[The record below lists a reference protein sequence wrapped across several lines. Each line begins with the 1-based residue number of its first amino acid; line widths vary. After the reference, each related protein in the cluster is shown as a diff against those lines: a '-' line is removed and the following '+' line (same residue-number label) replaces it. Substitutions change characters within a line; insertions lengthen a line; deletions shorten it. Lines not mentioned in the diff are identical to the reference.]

1 MTEQTSGTSAPAA
14 HESYTAPTV
23 RETFASRFG
32 TLMTIVGVAIG
43 LGNVWRFPYMVG
55 KFGGAAFVLFYT
67 FVSVV
72 IGVPAL
78 MAEFALG
85 RYSRRGPVGAFE
97 AAGLPAGRAA
107 GWFFFV
113 VVTAAT
119 GYYTAVIGWVLY
131 YAVGQLLAALHLHLD
146 ASAVLP
152 PDHGFVAKS
161 FILQLVCTSVVIWTC
176 AVVVVKGLRAGI
188 ERASKVV
195 LPMLLIVIVILMVRS
210 LTLPGAMAGVRWYIL
225 KFRFA
230 DLTPTVMVA
239 AIGHAIFSLSLGGT
253 FMVVY
258 GSYLDRNESLARP
271 AIWTVIG
278 DTGSALLA
286 GFAVIPA
293 VFALGLDPTSGPG
306 LVFATLPKVF
316 AAIPFG
322 AFFGCLFFIGLFGA
336 GYLSDIGAFEVLIA
350 GLTDNTKLSRARSVW
365 VVAVAVFVLSIPPTI
380 NNGIFVP
387 WDLTFGSGMQTLGS
401 LVAVLAVGWCISRS
415 AALRELGA
423 RGEEPAP
430 VWLYN
435 WIRFGIPAVIGGV
448 GVWWLLSSV
457 FGAVSS
463 V

>member
-1 MTEQTSGTSAPAA
+1 MTER
-14 HESYTAPTV
+14 

-55 KFGGAAFVLFYT
+55 KFGGAAFVLFYIL
-67 FVSVV
+67 VSVV
-72 IGVPAL
+72 IGIPAL

-85 RYSRRGPVGAFE
+85 RFSRRGPVGAFA
-97 AAGLPAGRAA
+97 AAGLPFGRPV
-107 GWFFFV
+107 GWFFFI

-131 YAVGQLLAALHLHLD
+131 YAIGQLATALHISFD

-152 PDHGFVAKS
+152 PDSGFVVKS
-161 FILQLVCTSVVIWTC
+161 FVLQLVCTGAVIVTC
-176 AVVVVKGLRAGI
+176 ALVVTKGLRGGI

-195 LPMLLIVIVILMVRS
+195 LPILLIVILVLMVRS

-225 KFRFA
+225 KFRFV
-230 DLTPTVMVA
+230 DLTPAVMVA

-258 GSYLDRNESLARP
+258 GSYLDPNESLARP

-293 VFALGLDPTSGPG
+293 VFALGLQPTSGPG
-306 LVFATLPKVF
+306 LIFATLPKVF
-316 AAIPFG
+316 AAIPAG
-322 AFFGCLFFIGLFGA
+322 GFFGCLFFIGLFGA
-336 GYLSDIGAFEVLIA
+336 GYLSDIGAFEVLVA
-350 GLTDNTKLSRARSVW
+350 GITDNTRIARSRAVW
-365 VVAVAVFVLSIPPTI
+365 LVSAAIFVIAIPPTI
-380 NNGIFVP
+380 NNRIFVP

-401 LVAVLAVGWCISRS
+401 LVAVLTVGWCITQS

-423 RGEEPAP
+423 RGERSAP
-430 VWLYN
+430 MWLYY
-435 WIRFGIPAVIGGV
+435 WIKFGIPAIIGGV

-457 FGAVSS
+457 FGKVSAV
-463 V
+463 

>member
-1 MTEQTSGTSAPAA
+1 MTER
-14 HESYTAPTV
+14 

-55 KFGGAAFVLFYT
+55 KFGGAAFVLFYIL
-67 FVSVV
+67 VSVV

-85 RYSRRGPVGAFE
+85 RFSRRGPVGAFA
-97 AAGLPAGRAA
+97 AAGLPFGRAV
-107 GWFFFV
+107 GWFFFI

-131 YAVGQLLAALHLHLD
+131 YAIGQLATALHISFD

-152 PDHGFVAKS
+152 PDTGFVVKS
-161 FILQLVCTSVVIWTC
+161 FVLQLVCTGAVIVTC
-176 AVVVVKGLRAGI
+176 ALVVTKGLRGGI

-195 LPMLLIVIVILMVRS
+195 LPILLAVILLLMVRS
-210 LTLPGAMAGVRWYIL
+210 LTLPGAMTGVRWYIL
-225 KFRFA
+225 KFRFV
-230 DLTPTVMVA
+230 DLTPAVMVA

-258 GSYLDRNESLARP
+258 GSYLDPNESLARP

-293 VFALGLDPTSGPG
+293 VFALGLQPTSGPG
-306 LVFATLPKVF
+306 LIFATLPKVF
-316 AAIPFG
+316 AAIPAG
-322 AFFGCLFFIGLFGA
+322 GFFGCLFFIGLFGA
-336 GYLSDIGAFEVLIA
+336 GYLSDIGAFEVLVA
-350 GLTDNTKLSRARSVW
+350 GITDNTRIARSRAVW
-365 VVAVAVFVLSIPPTI
+365 LVSAAIFVIAIPPTI
-380 NNGIFVP
+380 NNRIFVP

-401 LVAVLAVGWCISRS
+401 LVAVLTVGWCITRS

-423 RGEEPAP
+423 RGERSAP
-430 VWLYN
+430 MWLYY
-435 WIRFGIPAVIGGV
+435 WIKFGIPAIIGGV

-457 FGAVSS
+457 FGKVSAV
-463 V
+463 

>member
-1 MTEQTSGTSAPAA
+1 MTER
-14 HESYTAPTV
+14 

-55 KFGGAAFVLFYT
+55 KFGGAAFVLFYIL
-67 FVSVV
+67 VSVV

-85 RYSRRGPVGAFE
+85 RFSRRGPVGAFA
-97 AAGLPAGRAA
+97 AAGLPFGRPV
-107 GWFFFV
+107 GWFFFI

-131 YAVGQLLAALHLHLD
+131 YAIGQLATALHISFD

-152 PDHGFVAKS
+152 PDSGFVVKS
-161 FILQLVCTSVVIWTC
+161 FVLQLVCTGAVIVTC
-176 AVVVVKGLRAGI
+176 ALVVTKGLRGGI

-195 LPMLLIVIVILMVRS
+195 LPILLIVILVLMVRS

-225 KFRFA
+225 KFRFV
-230 DLTPTVMVA
+230 DLTPAVMVA

-258 GSYLDRNESLARP
+258 GSYLDPNESLARP

-293 VFALGLDPTSGPG
+293 VFALGLQPTSGPG
-306 LVFATLPKVF
+306 LIFATLPKVF
-316 AAIPFG
+316 AAIPAG
-322 AFFGCLFFIGLFGA
+322 GFFGCLFFIGLFGA
-336 GYLSDIGAFEVLIA
+336 GYLSDIGAFEVLVA
-350 GLTDNTKLSRARSVW
+350 GITDNTRIARSRAVW
-365 VVAVAVFVLSIPPTI
+365 LVSAAIFVIAIPPTI
-380 NNGIFVP
+380 NNRIFVP

-401 LVAVLAVGWCISRS
+401 LVAVLTVGWCITQS

-423 RGEEPAP
+423 RGERSAP
-430 VWLYN
+430 MWLYY
-435 WIRFGIPAVIGGV
+435 WIKFGIPAIIGGV

-457 FGAVSS
+457 FGKVSAV
-463 V
+463 

>member
-1 MTEQTSGTSAPAA
+1 MTER
-14 HESYTAPTV
+14 

-55 KFGGAAFVLFYT
+55 KFGGAAFVLFYVL
-67 FVSVV
+67 VSVV

-85 RYSRRGPVGAFE
+85 RFSRRGPVGAFA
-97 AAGLPAGRAA
+97 AAGLPFGRAV
-107 GWFFFV
+107 GWFFFI

-131 YAVGQLLAALHLHLD
+131 YAIGQLATALHISFD

-152 PDHGFVAKS
+152 PDTGFVVKS
-161 FILQLVCTSVVIWTC
+161 FVLQLVCTGAVIVTC
-176 AVVVVKGLRAGI
+176 ALVVTKGLRGGI

-195 LPMLLIVIVILMVRS
+195 LPILLIVILVLMVRS

-225 KFRFA
+225 KFRFV
-230 DLTPTVMVA
+230 DLTPAVMVA

-258 GSYLDRNESLARP
+258 GSYLDPNESLARP

-293 VFALGLDPTSGPG
+293 VFALGLQPTSGPG
-306 LVFATLPKVF
+306 LIFATLPKVF
-316 AAIPFG
+316 AAIPAG
-322 AFFGCLFFIGLFGA
+322 GFFGCLFFIGLFGA
-336 GYLSDIGAFEVLIA
+336 GYLSDIGAFEVLVA
-350 GLTDNTKLSRARSVW
+350 GITDNTRIARSRAVW
-365 VVAVAVFVLSIPPTI
+365 LVSAAIFVIAIPPTI
-380 NNGIFVP
+380 NNRIFVP

-401 LVAVLAVGWCISRS
+401 LVAVLTVGWCITRS

-423 RGEEPAP
+423 RGERSAP
-430 VWLYN
+430 MWLYY
-435 WIRFGIPAVIGGV
+435 WIKFGIPAIIGGV

-457 FGAVSS
+457 FGKVSAV
-463 V
+463 

>member
-1 MTEQTSGTSAPAA
+1 MTER
-14 HESYTAPTV
+14 

-55 KFGGAAFVLFYT
+55 KFGGAAFVLFYIL
-67 FVSVV
+67 VSVV

-85 RYSRRGPVGAFE
+85 RFSRRGPVGAFA
-97 AAGLPAGRAA
+97 AAGLPFGRAV
-107 GWFFFV
+107 GWFFFI

-131 YAVGQLLAALHLHLD
+131 YAIGQLATALHISFD

-152 PDHGFVAKS
+152 PDTGFVVKS
-161 FILQLVCTSVVIWTC
+161 FVLQLVCTGAVIVTC
-176 AVVVVKGLRAGI
+176 ALVVTKGLRGGI

-195 LPMLLIVIVILMVRS
+195 LPILLAVILLLMVRS

-225 KFRFA
+225 KFRFV
-230 DLTPTVMVA
+230 DLTPAVMVA

-258 GSYLDRNESLARP
+258 GSYLDPNESLARP

-293 VFALGLDPTSGPG
+293 VFALGLQPTSGPG
-306 LVFATLPKVF
+306 LIFATLPKVF
-316 AAIPFG
+316 AAIPAG
-322 AFFGCLFFIGLFGA
+322 GFFGCLFFIGLFGA
-336 GYLSDIGAFEVLIA
+336 GYLSDIGAFEVLVA
-350 GLTDNTKLSRARSVW
+350 GITDNTRIARSRAVW
-365 VVAVAVFVLSIPPTI
+365 LVSAAIFVIAIPPTI
-380 NNGIFVP
+380 NNRIFVP

-401 LVAVLAVGWCISRS
+401 LVAVLTVGWCITQS

-423 RGEEPAP
+423 RGERSAP
-430 VWLYN
+430 MWLYY
-435 WIRFGIPAVIGGV
+435 WIKLGIPAIIGGV

-457 FGAVSS
+457 FGKVSAV
-463 V
+463 

>member
-1 MTEQTSGTSAPAA
+1 MTER
-14 HESYTAPTV
+14 

-55 KFGGAAFVLFYT
+55 KFGGAAFVLFYI

-85 RYSRRGPVGAFE
+85 RSSRRGPVGAFA
-97 AAGLPAGRAA
+97 AAGLPFGRAV
-107 GWFFFV
+107 GWFFFI

-131 YAVGQLLAALHLHLD
+131 YAIGQLATALHMSFD

-152 PDHGFVAKS
+152 PDTGFVLES
-161 FILQLVCTSVVIWTC
+161 FVLQLACTGAVIVTC
-176 AVVVVKGLRAGI
+176 ALVVTKGLRGGI

-195 LPMLLIVIVILMVRS
+195 LPVLLVVILVLMVRS

-225 KFRFA
+225 KFRFV
-230 DLTPTVMVA
+230 DLTPAVMVA

-258 GSYLDRNESLARP
+258 GSYLDPNESLARP

-293 VFALGLDPTSGPG
+293 VFALGLEPTSGPG
-306 LVFATLPKVF
+306 LIFATLPKVF
-316 AAIPFG
+316 AAIPAG
-322 AFFGCLFFIGLFGA
+322 GFFGCLFFIGLFGA
-336 GYLSDIGAFEVLIA
+336 GYLSDIGAFEVLVA
-350 GLTDNTKLSRARSVW
+350 GITDNTRIARSRAVW
-365 VVAVAVFVLSIPPTI
+365 LVSAAVFVIAIPPTI
-380 NNGIFVP
+380 NNRIFVP

-401 LVAVLAVGWCISRS
+401 LVAVLTVGWCIAQS

-423 RGEEPAP
+423 RGERSAP
-430 VWLYN
+430 MWLYY
-435 WIRFGIPAVIGGV
+435 WIKFGIPAIIGGV

-457 FGAVSS
+457 FGKVSAV
-463 V
+463 

>member
-1 MTEQTSGTSAPAA
+1 VTASTAAPSG
-14 HESYTAPTV
+14 
-23 RETFASRFG
+23 RETFASRLG
-32 TLMTIVGVAIG
+32 TLMTIIGVAIG

-55 KFGGAAFVLFYT
+55 KFGGAAFVLFYV
-67 FVSVV
+67 FVSIV

-85 RYSRRGPVGAFE
+85 RASRRGPVGAFE
-97 AAGLPAGRAA
+97 AARLPFGRAV
-107 GWFFFV
+107 GWFFFAV
-113 VVTAAT
+113 VIAAT

-131 YAVGQLLAALHLHLD
+131 YAVGQLAAALRIPLD
-146 ASAVLP
+146 SAAILP
-152 PDHGFVAKS
+152 PDTGFVAKS
-161 FILQLVCTSVVIWTC
+161 FVLQLVCTAIVILTCALVVIR
-176 AVVVVKGLRAGI
+176 GLRGGI

-195 LPMLLIVIVILMVRS
+195 LPVLLLVILVLMARS

-230 DLTPTVMVA
+230 DLTPAVMVA

-258 GSYLDRNESLARP
+258 GSYLDERESLARP

-293 VFALGLDPTSGPG
+293 VFALGLEPTSGPG
-306 LVFATLPKVF
+306 LIFATLPKVF

-322 AFFGCLFFIGLFGA
+322 ALFGCLFFIGLFGA
-336 GYLSDIGAFEVLIA
+336 GYLSDIGAFEVLVA
-350 GLTDNTKLSRARSVW
+350 GLTDNTRVSRARAVW
-365 VVAVAVFVLSIPPTI
+365 VVAAAVFLLSIPPTV
-380 NNGIFVP
+380 NNAVFVP

-401 LVAVLAVGWCISRS
+401 LVAVLAVGWCLARS

-423 RGEEPAP
+423 RGEQAAP
-430 VWLYN
+430 IWLYQ
-435 WIRFGIPAVIGGV
+435 WIRFGIPAIIGGV

-457 FGAVSS
+457 FGTVKAV
-463 V
+463 

>member
-1 MTEQTSGTSAPAA
+1 MTPATPEHAP
-14 HESYTAPTV
+14 

-32 TLMTIVGVAIG
+32 TMMTIVGVAIG

-55 KFGGAAFVLFYT
+55 KFGGAAFVLFYV
-67 FVSVV
+67 FVSIV

-85 RYSRRGPVGAFE
+85 RHTRRGPVGAFE
-97 AAGLPAGRAA
+97 AAGLKFGRVV

-131 YAVGQLLAALHLHLD
+131 YAVGQLAAGLHIPLD
-146 ASAVLP
+146 AAAILP
-152 PDHGFVAKS
+152 PDTGFVAKS
-161 FILQLVCTSVVIWTC
+161 FVLQLVCTAIVILTCALVVI
-176 AVVVVKGLRAGI
+176 KGLRAGI

-195 LPMLLIVIVILMVRS
+195 LPMLLLVILILMVRT

-258 GSYLDRNESLARP
+258 GSYLDAHESLARP

-293 VFALGLDPTSGPG
+293 VFALGLEPTSGPG
-306 LVFATLPKVF
+306 LIFATLPKVF
-316 AAIPFG
+316 AAIPLG

-365 VVAVAVFVLSIPPTI
+365 VVAVAVFILSIPPTI

-387 WDLTFGSGMQTLGS
+387 WDLTFGSGIQTLGS
-401 LVAVLAVGWCISRS
+401 LVAVLVVGWCISRS

-423 RGEEPAP
+423 RGEVPAP
-430 VWLYN
+430 AWLYN
-435 WIRFGIPAVIGGV
+435 WIRFGIPAIIGGV

-457 FGAVSS
+457 FGAVRS

>member
-1 MTEQTSGTSAPAA
+1 
-14 HESYTAPTV
+14 
-23 RETFASRFG
+23 
-32 TLMTIVGVAIG
+32 MTIVGVAIG

-55 KFGGAAFVLFYT
+55 KFGGAAFVLFYIL
-67 FVSVV
+67 VSIV

-85 RYSRRGPVGAFE
+85 RYSRRGPVGAFA
-97 AAGLPAGRAA
+97 AAGLPYGTAV

-131 YAVGQLLAALHLHLD
+131 YAVGQLAAAVHIPLD

-161 FILQLVCTSVVIWTC
+161 FFLQLLCTGAVILTCALVVI
-176 AVVVVKGLRAGI
+176 KGLRGGI

-195 LPMLLIVIVILMVRS
+195 LPTLLVVILVLMVRS
-210 LTLPGAMAGVRWYIL
+210 LTLPGSMEGVRWYIL

-230 DLTPTVMVA
+230 DLTPAVMVA

-258 GSYLDRNESLARP
+258 GSYLDAKESLARP

-286 GFAVIPA
+286 GLAVIPA
-293 VFALGLDPTSGPG
+293 VFALGLQPTSGPG
-306 LVFATLPKVF
+306 LIFATLPKVF
-316 AAIPFG
+316 AAIPAG
-322 AFFGCLFFIGLFGA
+322 ALFGCLFFIGLFGA

-350 GLTDNTKLSRARSVW
+350 GLTDNTRFSRTRATWIVSI
-365 VVAVAVFVLSIPPTI
+365 AVFVLAIPPTI
-380 NNGIFVP
+380 NNRIFVP

-401 LVAVLAVGWCISRS
+401 LVAVLTVGWCITRS
-415 AALRELGA
+415 AALRELGR
-423 RGEEPAP
+423 RGESP
-430 VWLYN
+430 VPMWLFY
-435 WIRFGIPAVIGGV
+435 WIRFGIPAAIGGV

-457 FGAVSS
+457 FGTVTS

>member
-1 MTEQTSGTSAPAA
+1 MTER
-14 HESYTAPTV
+14 

-55 KFGGAAFVLFYT
+55 KFGGAAFVLFYI

-85 RYSRRGPVGAFE
+85 RSSRRGPVGAFA
-97 AAGLPAGRAA
+97 AAGLPFGRAV
-107 GWFFFV
+107 GWFFFI

-131 YAVGQLLAALHLHLD
+131 YAIGQLATALHISFD

-152 PDHGFVAKS
+152 PDTGFVLES
-161 FILQLVCTSVVIWTC
+161 FVLQLVCTGAVIVTC
-176 AVVVVKGLRAGI
+176 ALVVTKGLRGGI

-195 LPMLLIVIVILMVRS
+195 LPVLLVVILVLMVRS

-225 KFRFA
+225 KFRFV
-230 DLTPTVMVA
+230 DLTPAVMVA

-258 GSYLDRNESLARP
+258 GSYLDPNESLARP

-293 VFALGLDPTSGPG
+293 VFALGLEPTSGPG
-306 LVFATLPKVF
+306 LIFATLPKVF
-316 AAIPFG
+316 AAIPAG
-322 AFFGCLFFIGLFGA
+322 GFFGCLFFIGLFGA
-336 GYLSDIGAFEVLIA
+336 GYLSDIGAFEVLVA
-350 GLTDNTKLSRARSVW
+350 GITDNTRIARSRAVW
-365 VVAVAVFVLSIPPTI
+365 LVSAAVFVIAIPPTI
-380 NNGIFVP
+380 NNRIFVP

-401 LVAVLAVGWCISRS
+401 LVAVLTVGWCIAQS

-423 RGEEPAP
+423 RGERSAP
-430 VWLYN
+430 MWLYY
-435 WIRFGIPAVIGGV
+435 WIKFGIPAIIGGV

-457 FGAVSS
+457 FGKVSAV
-463 V
+463 

>member
-1 MTEQTSGTSAPAA
+1 MTER
-14 HESYTAPTV
+14 

-55 KFGGAAFVLFYT
+55 KFGGAAFVLFYIL
-67 FVSVV
+67 VSVV

-85 RYSRRGPVGAFE
+85 RFSRRGPVGAFA
-97 AAGLPAGRAA
+97 AAGLPFGRPV
-107 GWFFFV
+107 GWFFFI

-131 YAVGQLLAALHLHLD
+131 YAIGQLATALHISFD

-152 PDHGFVAKS
+152 PDSGFVVKS
-161 FILQLVCTSVVIWTC
+161 FVLQLVCTGAVIVTC
-176 AVVVVKGLRAGI
+176 ALVVTKGLRGGI

-195 LPMLLIVIVILMVRS
+195 LPILLIVILVLMVRS

-225 KFRFA
+225 KFRFV
-230 DLTPTVMVA
+230 DLTPAVMVA

-258 GSYLDRNESLARP
+258 GSYLDPNESLARP

-293 VFALGLDPTSGPG
+293 VFALGLQPTSGPG
-306 LVFATLPKVF
+306 LIFATLPKVF
-316 AAIPFG
+316 AAIPAG
-322 AFFGCLFFIGLFGA
+322 GFFGCLFFVGLFGA
-336 GYLSDIGAFEVLIA
+336 GYLSDIGAFEVLVA
-350 GLTDNTKLSRARSVW
+350 GITDNTRIARSRAVW
-365 VVAVAVFVLSIPPTI
+365 LVSAAIFVIAIPPTI
-380 NNGIFVP
+380 NNRIFVP

-401 LVAVLAVGWCISRS
+401 LVAVLTVGWCITQS

-423 RGEEPAP
+423 RGERSAP
-430 VWLYN
+430 MWLYY
-435 WIRFGIPAVIGGV
+435 WIKFGIPAIIGGV

-457 FGAVSS
+457 FGKVSAV
-463 V
+463 